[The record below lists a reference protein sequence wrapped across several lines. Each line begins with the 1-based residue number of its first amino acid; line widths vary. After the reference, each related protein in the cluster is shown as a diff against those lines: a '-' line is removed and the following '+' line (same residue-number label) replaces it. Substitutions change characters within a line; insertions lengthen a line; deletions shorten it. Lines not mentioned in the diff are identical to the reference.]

1 MSDHASEHEPRPHTT
16 AKDGIITLVLT
27 LALWGGLLGL
37 TLTFGHLLANHMA
50 AGHP

>member
-1 MSDHASEHEPRPHTT
+1 MSEHDRKEHTT
-16 AKDGIITLVLT
+16 AKDGIITLVLS

-37 TLTFGHLLANHMA
+37 TLTFGHLIANHLS

>member
-1 MSDHASEHEPRPHTT
+1 MSDHDHREHTT
-16 AKDGIITLVLT
+16 AKDGIITLVLS

-37 TLTFGHLLANHMA
+37 SLTFGHLLANHLA